1 MSFQSNFDMFQK
13 RNELDLY
20 QNPGDCMTQISFCC
34 LWNRVGNLEEILTKN
49 RQWKHQPLG
58 KNLKY

>member
-1 MSFQSNFDMFQK
+1 MSQK